1 MKPAR
6 ERRLR
11 LLIIGDDL
19 SGKSARLPSGKTSD
33 EERDHLYGEKT

>member
-19 SGKSARLPSGKTSD
+19 SGTADCAVTGARLGLRSGTR
-33 EERDHLYGEKT
+33 EL